1 MPGTISV
8 QTGHF
13 GTALT
18 ALSPQ
23 PHFEGMRYP
32 KRTYA
37 ADGTPYD
44 DGDAFGVLRF
54 PPMTEGQ
61 LGTVYAAFGIGGGTV
76 SGEATVSLP
85 GEDRNTM
92 TSYNTVAEQVPPR
105 WDNPLYYDVQ
115 IIVRQLETF

>member
-1 MPGTISV
+1 MPGTISA
-8 QTGHF
+8 QTGLF

-18 ALSPQ
+18 PLSPQ
-23 PHFEGMRYP
+23 PHFEGIRWP

-54 PPMTEGQ
+54 PPMTAGQ
-61 LGTVYAAFGIGGGTV
+61 LGTVYAVFGIGDGTV

-85 GEDRNTM
+85 GEDRETM

-105 WDNPLYYDVQ
+105 YENPLYYDVQ